1 MSDQKGTVVD
11 FTDDPQKPSFGES
24 VDADG
29 GIISGSLGENAKNA
43 ALGNAPIYSQWNNAK
58 TAWNNGLNP
67 PQPYFHG
74 EWWEELLNA
83 TQASADIALQIV
95 DVFDYGKGVVNL
107 FTGNFLDILGTLA
120 AAVCK
125 GWLDFLWNSF
135 TPLQDAVG
143 VLLGNPPKIQNSG
156 NMWNSVSENLKAL
169 EEAMG
174 PGLDKMLSECWEGQ
188 AACNASVR
196 AADLLQTVDF
206 ASQSAKGLSELLLIY
221 ADMAARINDTVR
233 QFIADIVGT
242 VVGAIGDIATKGP
255 LAIIPIGIDLG
266 ILLARYTARLI
277 GIAVQELWF
286 IIAGIQLLTTIKGC
300 FDKAME
306 VLKKFSD
313 YNPVISV

>member
-1 MSDQKGTVVD
+1 MSDNQKGQVVD
-11 FTDDPQKPSFGES
+11 FTDDPQASKFGLN
-24 VDADG
+24 ADG
-29 GIISGSLGENAKNA
+29 KIINGDLGENAKTA

-83 TQASADIALQIV
+83 MQASADICLQIV

-143 VLLGNPPKIQNSG
+143 VLLGNPPKITNSA

-169 EEAMG
+169 LDAMG
-174 PGLDKMLSECWEGQ
+174 PDLERTLNQCWDGQ

-196 AADLLQTVDF
+196 AGDLLQTVDF

-242 VVGAIGDIATKGP
+242 VIGAIGDIATKGP
-255 LAIIPIGIDLG
+255 LAIIPIGIDLA
-266 ILLARYTARLI
+266 ILLARYTMRLI
-277 GIAVQELWF
+277 GIAIQEAWF
-286 IIAGIQLLTTIKGC
+286 IIAGMQLLITIRGC
-300 FDKAME
+300 FEKAME
-306 VLKKFSD
+306 VLEKFSG
-313 YNPVISV
+313 YNPTLSV